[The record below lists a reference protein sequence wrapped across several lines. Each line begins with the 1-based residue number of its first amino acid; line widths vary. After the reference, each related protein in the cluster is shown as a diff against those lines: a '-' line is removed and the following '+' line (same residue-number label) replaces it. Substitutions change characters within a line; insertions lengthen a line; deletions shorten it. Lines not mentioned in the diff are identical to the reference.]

1 MMDLRMEADFRPKL
15 LNWDDG
21 VAASVTLLQ
30 QLSEIEVFASGWEVF
45 GTRLSDD
52 EDAFISEA
60 KRAQE
65 GDGEE
70 DGFHFV
76 SVSNARGPTPPFVR
90 PESYSAGVTFDRVQG
105 RLIADMD
112 LRPEL
117 ATIDTIFEIIKR
129 FAAWSPLQH
138 VSTTPA
144 TYAEYDAPIDHVRRR
159 GIGWAGW
166 VPFQLTQEQVPEA
179 AILEPVDNGTFLATQ
194 RTYWAV
200 QDREAVRRAQALELR
215 LNDLGMLPTRRVLSR
230 GTWGTTDP

>member
-1 MMDLRMEADFRPKL
+1 MSWDEGSAHAVLLLRE
-15 LNWDDG
+15 
-21 VAASVTLLQ
+21 
-30 QLSEIEVFASGWEVF
+30 LSEISIFKSGWEIL
-45 GTRLSDD
+45 GTALNDD
-52 EDAFISEA
+52 EAAFLEKGRI
-60 KRAQE
+60 AQE
-65 GDGEE
+65 GEGSN
-70 DGFHFV
+70 GRLFFMIAG
-76 SVSNARGPTPPFVR
+76 NARGPVPPFLR
-90 PESYSAGVTFDRVQG
+90 MESYFATIDFDQNQG
-105 RLIADMD
+105 RLTVTID

-179 AILEPVDNGTFLATQ
+179 AILEPVGNGTFLATQ